1 MLTDPSEQ
9 EALCALEDPVE
20 KHYRGESR
28 GHEGRQNRACMCF
41 LQRVR
46 GGRAEQAQG
55 WVVYRVMSGSGRGSS
70 LITCFCRGI
79 RAEDTH
85 VSI

>member
-9 EALCALEDPVE
+9 EVLCALEDPVE
-20 KHYRGESR
+20 KHHRGESR
-28 GHEGRQNRACMCF
+28 GHEGRQSRACLCF

-46 GGRAEQAQG
+46 EGRAEQAQG
-55 WVVYRVMSGSGRGSS
+55 LLVYKVMSGSGRGSS
-70 LITCFCRGI
+70 LIVCFCRGI
-79 RAEDTH
+79 RAEGKQ